1 MTTSSTL
8 PTASYSTVDVRP
20 HPYPT
25 PPKYPESAVDAFDVS
40 NYISTHV
47 PRFDQFNDVDVQY
60 SRNYATGPQRPPAD
74 YDVIHL
80 NTTTGKWEPTFI
92 DERFRRDV
100 NINDLKNVSLSSKP
114 EVGDLLAIT
123 STSNGEVAWT
133 NKNPQSTFKAQIA
146 DTTSKIAQANSLLS
160 GINVPSLS
168 HVAKQDIQMAD
179 PSATVSNIAGILQSE
194 LPGSPGIWS
203 THKAIKESYEIE
215 FDLCYGD
222 PYIGGP
228 GIGIFIPAT
237 PTTTITGN
245 LKGHPLNFNNHL
257 LDCQMIETRSGRQY
271 TKNDLYGIG
280 PNVGKNNDILGLCP
294 KDENLISAHAK
305 NVYGKVGIMLTHE
318 GMFMTSEVRY
328 FGSSPLEYK
337 VFKANYMFVTVPVI
351 VGALI
356 FPSQDLVSG
365 VPYHYRYGR
374 SVVRYL

>member
-80 NTTTGKWEPTFI
+80 NTTTNKWEPTFI

-146 DTTSKIAQANSLLS
+146 DTTSKIAQAQAL
-160 GINVPSLS
+160 
-168 HVAKQDIQMAD
+168 
-179 PSATVSNIAGILQSE
+179 
-194 LPGSPGIWS
+194 
-203 THKAIKESYEIE
+203 
-215 FDLCYGD
+215 
-222 PYIGGP
+222 
-228 GIGIFIPAT
+228 
-237 PTTTITGN
+237 
-245 LKGHPLNFNNHL
+245 L
-257 LDCQMIETRSGRQY
+257 LDKR
-271 TKNDLYGIG
+271 
-280 PNVGKNNDILGLCP
+280 
-294 KDENLISAHAK
+294 
-305 NVYGKVGIMLTHE
+305 
-318 GMFMTSEVRY
+318 
-328 FGSSPLEYK
+328 
-337 VFKANYMFVTVPVI
+337 
-351 VGALI
+351 
-356 FPSQDLVSG
+356 
-365 VPYHYRYGR
+365 HYP
-374 SVVRYL
+374 